1 MTYLKKF
8 LMMVKASLKFKSN
21 RPKGP
26 PTRSWGPTGP
36 QTSDWLYS
44 HYYSF
49 RFTYSTFLPTSA
61 SAGPGGRP
69 QNFAIGR
76 FSHSNS
82 SQQEQQEEECKV
94 EECSLFA
101 PWVEATAVWHLPE
114 AKFYPFLYYPDR
126 VILILQIL
134 FLQLLHGFKLF
145 QFVHRFQNAF
155 CFRCRTTHSAVRIVF
170 NGIDRIPIF
179 TDGFCGYL
187 NNLKT
192 MRW

>member
-82 SQQEQQEEECKV
+82 SQQEQQEEQQQQEEEQEEEEQEEEEECKV

-101 PWVEATAVWHLPE
+101 P
-114 AKFYPFLYYPDR
+114 
-126 VILILQIL
+126 
-134 FLQLLHGFKLF
+134 
-145 QFVHRFQNAF
+145 
-155 CFRCRTTHSAVRIVF
+155 
-170 NGIDRIPIF
+170 
-179 TDGFCGYL
+179 
-187 NNLKT
+187 
-192 MRW
+192 